1 MQTFFKLWL
10 LLLPLCGFGQTNS
23 VVDQLSSVDFKEV
36 NATIAINP
44 YLKTVEGRV
53 TYFLKVLQP
62 TDTIFIDARNMEF
75 EDVQLNGKPV
85 KFHRDEQRLWLVSA
99 FKPSEENE
107 ISFSYKA
114 SPRQSMYFINWDV
127 PGEKDVSRQVWT
139 QGQGRFTSNW
149 LPSFDDPREKMIFNL
164 SWIFP
169 KDYEVASNGVLKN
182 KSAVND
188 TLIQW
193 DYAMEAPMSSYLVA
207 MAAGN
212 FETDKFTTSSGLPII
227 HYFEP
232 KDAPKAEPTYRHTRE
247 MFDFLETEIGIPYP
261 WQNYKQIPVRDF
273 LYSGMENTGT
283 TIFSSSFVVDEVG
296 YNDINY
302 VKVNAHELAHQ
313 WFGNYVTAMNDE
325 HHWLQEGFATYYALL
340 AEREVFGDDYYY
352 WNLYQSAEELK
363 ALSDSAK
370 GEALVSLKSSSLTY
384 YQKGAWA
391 LHILRE
397 KVGETAFKEAVR
409 NYLLN
414 HAYNNAAT
422 EDLMLEFE
430 KASGLDLGDFE
441 ASWLRQ
447 SAFQGTEALE
457 SLKKSAFIRNYMEIA
472 ALREIP
478 FASKKALLDR
488 ALDFPVNDYIGQEV
502 VYQLAGETGPG
513 VVELYKKAYESGNLY
528 VRQAIASSME
538 NIPPQLK
545 TDFIGLL
552 DDDSY
557 FTVEYALLK
566 LWMQYPEE
574 AARWIEKT
582 KNIEGFSNKN
592 VRMLWL
598 VLNLVTPSTPG
609 EMLAEYYEE
618 LSSYTREYFPFEI
631 RQNAFGY
638 LYQLNAFDDENLIDL
653 VKAGQHHNTRF
664 RDYSRKLLG
673 ELLKHQDYIEKYS
686 RIRLILSEK
695 DEAFLSSRL
704 KA

>member
-1 MQTFFKLWL
+1 MRTILKLWL
-10 LLLPLCGFGQTNS
+10 FFLPLYGFGQLDLS
-23 VVDQLSSVDFKEV
+23 VDQLSRVDFKEV
-36 NATIAINP
+36 TATMSVNP
-44 YLKTVEGRV
+44 YFRTVKGDV
-53 TYFLKVLQP
+53 KFLLEVLQP
-62 TDTIFIDARNMEF
+62 TDSIYIDARNMEF
-75 EDVQLNGKPV
+75 ENVLLNGEPV
-85 KFHRDEQRLWLVSA
+85 EFHQDNHRLWLVSSLT
-99 FKPSEENE
+99 PSAEYE
-107 ISFSYKA
+107 ITFTYNA
-114 SPRQSMYFINWDV
+114 SPRQSMYFINWDI
-127 PGEKDVSRQVWT
+127 PKEKDVSRQVWT
-139 QGQGRFTSNW
+139 QGQGKLTSHW
-149 LPSFDDPREKMIFNL
+149 LPSFDDTREKMIFNL
-164 SWIFP
+164 NWVFP
-169 KDYEVASNGVLKN
+169 QDYEVVSNGVLKN
-182 KSAVND
+182 KTAVND
-188 TLIQW
+188 SLVQW
-193 DYAMEAPMSSYLVA
+193 EYTMEAPMSSYLVA

-212 FETDKFTTSSGLPII
+212 FEKDNFTTSSGIPVI

-232 KDAPKAEPTYRHTRE
+232 HDRPKVEPTYRHTRVI
-247 MFDFLETEIGIPYP
+247 FDFLETEIGIAYP
-261 WQNYKQIPVRDF
+261 WQNYKQIPVQDF

-313 WFGNYVTAMNDE
+313 WFGNYVTALNDE

-363 ALSDSAK
+363 ALSDSGK

-397 KVGETAFKEAVR
+397 KVGDEAFKIAVS
-409 NYLLN
+409 NYLKT
-414 HAYNNAAT
+414 HAYGNAST

-430 KASGLDLGDFE
+430 KASGLDLGEFT
-441 ASWLRQ
+441 AAWLRQ
-447 SAFQGTEALE
+447 AAFQGTEALE
-457 SLKKSAFIRNYMEIA
+457 SLKKSEFIRKYMEVA

-478 FASKKALLDR
+478 FANKKELLDR

-502 VYQLAGETGPG
+502 VHQLAGETGPG
-513 VVELYKKAYESGNLY
+513 IKELYKKAFESGNLY

-538 NIPPQLK
+538 SILPQLK

-574 AARWIEKT
+574 AQGWIEKT

-598 VLNLVTPSTPG
+598 VLNLVTPATPR
-609 EMLAEYYEE
+609 EMLDEYYNE
-618 LSSYTREYFPFEI
+618 LSSYTREYFPFEV

-638 LYQLNAFDDENLIDL
+638 LYQLDAFDDENLIDL
-653 VKAGQHHNTRF
+653 VKAGQHHNSRF

-673 ELLKHQDYIEKYS
+673 ELLKHPKYKEKYS
-686 RIRLILSEK
+686 RIKLNLSVK
-695 DEAFLSSRL
+695 DEAFLSTRL
-704 KA
+704 KS

>member
-1 MQTFFKLWL
+1 MQTILRLWFI
-10 LLLPLCGFGQTNS
+10 LLPLCGFGQMNS
-23 VVDQLSSVDFKEV
+23 GFDQLSRVDFKEV
-36 NATIAINP
+36 NATIAVNP
-44 YLKTVEGRV
+44 YLKTIEGQV

-62 TDTIFIDARNMEF
+62 TDSLFIDARNMEF
-75 EDVQLNGKPV
+75 EEVQLNGDPV
-85 KFHRDEQRLWLVSA
+85 KFHSDGQRLWLVEA

-107 ISFSYKA
+107 ISLSYKT

-127 PGEKDVSRQVWT
+127 PKEKDVSRQVWT

-149 LPSFDDPREKMIFNL
+149 LPSFDDPREKTIFSL
-164 SWIFP
+164 TWIFP
-169 KDYEVASNGVLKN
+169 RNYELASNGVLKN
-182 KSAVND
+182 KSAVQD

-193 DYAMEAPMSSYLVA
+193 EYAMEAPMSSYLVA

-212 FETDKFTTSSGLPII
+212 FETDSFTTSSGIPII

-232 KDAPKAEPTYRHTRE
+232 KDRPKAEPTYRHTKE
-247 MFDFLETEIGIPYP
+247 IFDFLETQIGVPYP
-261 WQNYKQIPVRDF
+261 WQNYKQIPVQDF

-283 TIFSSSFVVDEVG
+283 TIFSSSFVIDKIG

-340 AEREVFGDDYYY
+340 AEREIFGDDYYY

-363 ALSDSAK
+363 ALSDSGK

-391 LHILRE
+391 LHILKE
-397 KVGETAFKEAVR
+397 KVGEVAFKEAVR
-409 NYLLN
+409 NYLKN
-414 HAYNNAAT
+414 HGYNNATT

-430 KASGLDLGDFE
+430 KASGRDLGDFK

-478 FASKKALLDR
+478 FVNKMELLDR
-488 ALDFPVNDYIGQEV
+488 GLDFPVNDYIGQEV

-513 VVELYKKAYESGNLY
+513 VEELYKKAFESGNLY

-538 NIPPQLK
+538 TISPRLK

-552 DDDSY
+552 DDESY

-574 AARWIEKT
+574 GPRWIEKT

-598 VLNLVTPSTPG
+598 VLNLVTPSTPR
-609 EMLAEYYEE
+609 EMLAQYYEE
-618 LSSYTREYFPFEI
+618 LSSYTREYYPFEI

-638 LYQLNAFDDENLIDL
+638 LYQLNAFEDENLIDL

-664 RDYSRKLLG
+664 RDYSRKLLE
-673 ELLKHQDYIEKYS
+673 ELLKNQDYVEKYS

-695 DEAFLSSRL
+695 DKVFLSSRL
-704 KA
+704 KV